1 MLQDW
6 GASSCSVIPD
16 PLQEAQ
22 LGVDWEGGLSSKASP
37 SNAVGEGGFPL
48 VPSLLSAAGRS
59 GQEHPCW
66 HSGNPLCLPS
76 ACARSPV
83 RAPACEI
90 QFSITKR
97 PHQFAHQK
105 AGHSIVYVWSGTKR
119 RHGRKRAE
127 IFIAADGKSWTCG
140 KMGNLDSPFFW
151 LVNSAFVSS
160 LQWLQWLYIAH
171 IKQKYIHY
179 FLKAKWIV

>member
-1 MLQDW
+1 MLGRIAQ
-6 GASSCSVIPD
+6 SSLCPWDLNFLSVLYHYAAGLRSKLLLCDTD

-37 SNAVGEGGFPL
+37 SNAVGEGGSPL

-105 AGHSIVYVWSGTKR
+105 AGHSVVYV
-119 RHGRKRAE
+119 
-127 IFIAADGKSWTCG
+127 
-140 KMGNLDSPFFW
+140 
-151 LVNSAFVSS
+151 
-160 LQWLQWLYIAH
+160 
-171 IKQKYIHY
+171 
-179 FLKAKWIV
+179 